1 MKPRIFISA
10 DHGLAIVYFLQSD
23 VLRTLL
29 DGGVEVVLLTDDE
42 IVERIRER
50 FGQPG
55 LIIEGL
61 RLKQAK
67 HYFHTQ
73 SYAVQWWLDFLRRAG
88 ASNRINL
95 EAVDSYINQ
104 VKAEA
109 HARRKL
115 FFPFMQFFVASL
127 RRSRAL
133 RGWLQRAQQRFTPD
147 IYADLFAKYQPG
159 LVVASTPGWRYDR
172 YLLREAAAHNI
183 PTAAVIVGWDNS
195 SSYSLPGAPVD
206 WITCW
211 SEIQKQELVD
221 GSDWD
226 PARVHIGGIPSYDG
240 YFKQEWVWPRADYFK
255 THGLDPQRKLISFAS
270 SFITFSPNIQ
280 DIEAL
285 AELVSGDQ
293 LAEPSQLL
301 VRLHPNH
308 FMDVPRFAEEREAI
322 FALAQK
328 YPHVHVVEPVA
339 LGGSLGHYSG
349 EDMHEKSS
357 MMAHS
362 DVFVTVYST
371 MVVEASAHKTPVV
384 SACIDSP
391 AGWPGK
397 FTLPLSRIGD
407 WPTHSRFRNSSAGRV
422 AYDLPQL
429 RDALNF
435 YLTNPGAD
443 AAERAAFIAREC
455 TFTDASAGQRTGAY
469 LLSLLGQ
476 HAAGAGA

>member
-1 MKPRIFISA
+1 MKQRIFISA

-29 DGGVEVVLLTDDE
+29 EGGVEVVLLTDDE

-50 FGQPG
+50 FAQPG

-67 HYFHTQ
+67 DYFHSV
-73 SYAVQWWLDFLRRAG
+73 SYGTQWWLDFLRRAG
-88 ASNRINL
+88 ASSRINL

-104 VKAEA
+104 VKGEA
-109 HARRKL
+109 HLRRKL
-115 FFPFMQFFVASL
+115 LFLFMQLAVLVL
-127 RRSRAL
+127 RYSRTA
-133 RGWLQRAQQRFTPD
+133 RVWLQRAQQRFTPS

-159 LVVASTPGWRYDR
+159 LVIASTPGWRLDR
-172 YLLREAAAHNI
+172 YLLREATAHNI

-195 SSYSLPGAPVD
+195 SSYSLPGAYVD
-206 WITCW
+206 WINCW
-211 SEIQKQELVD
+211 SEIQKQELVE

-240 YFKQEWVWPRADYFK
+240 YFKQMWVLPRSEYFK
-255 THGLDPQRKLISFAS
+255 LHGLDPQRKLISFAS

-285 AELVSGDQ
+285 AELVSGDL

-322 FALAQK
+322 FALAKK
-328 YPHVHVVEPVA
+328 YSHVHVVEPVA

-384 SACIDSP
+384 SACIDSQV
-391 AGWPGK
+391 GWPGK

-407 WPTHSRFRNSSAGRV
+407 WPTHARFRNSAAGRV
-422 AYDLPQL
+422 AYDRDEL

-435 YLTNPGAD
+435 YLTHPGAD
-443 AAERAAFIAREC
+443 APERAAFIEREC
-455 TFTDASAGQRTGAY
+455 TFTDASAGQRTGMF
-469 LLSLLGQ
+469 LLSRLGQ
-476 HAAGAGA
+476 HAGGRV